1 MFVIADDRIDRIIG
15 FRRTLLWGGA
25 SWFLLLS
32 QLPKDARFGSFTAF
46 MLIGLGIFAVALQKW
61 RTDPGLWMLA
71 TLLIVTYGPIC
82 AYFEYL
88 EIDSLLNPAPV
99 GRVVQRGW
107 QGICFAFDCALALL
121 VIGRIVRFALSVA
134 VRNWQ
139 LTHPPG
145 SRNE

>member
-1 MFVIADDRIDRIIG
+1 MFVIADDCIDRIIE

-25 SWFLLLS
+25 IWFLLLS
-32 QLPKDARFGSFTAF
+32 QLPKDGRFGSFTAF
-46 MLIGLGIFAVALQKW
+46 MLFGLGVFAVALQKW
-61 RTDPGLWMLA
+61 RTDPGLWMFA
-71 TLLIVTYGPIC
+71 TLLVVIYGPSC
-82 AYFEYL
+82 AYFEYQ
-88 EIDSLLNPAPV
+88 EIDSLLNPAPG
-99 GRVVQRGW
+99 GRALPRGW
-107 QGICFAFDCALALL
+107 QRICFSLDCALALL